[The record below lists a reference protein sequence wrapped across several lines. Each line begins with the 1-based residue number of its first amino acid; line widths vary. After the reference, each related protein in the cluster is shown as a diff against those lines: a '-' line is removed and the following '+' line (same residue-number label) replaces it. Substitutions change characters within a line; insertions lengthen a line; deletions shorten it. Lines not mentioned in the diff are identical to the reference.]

1 MKTMRYD
8 FAFPRLSWR
17 FIPVWRRMF
26 LVWKKL
32 AVSSVLGNIADP
44 MIALVAFGYGL
55 GALLPEVEGVKYIVF
70 LASGYVCTSAMNAA
84 TFEATYSA
92 FSRMQMQRTW
102 DGIMNA
108 PVTLE
113 DVMLGE
119 LVWSATK
126 SLMSGVAIF
135 VVIAALGLVNG
146 ALSLWVLP
154 LVVLTGL
161 SFAGLALEL
170 NALAKGYDYFT
181 YYFTVVLTP
190 MTFLSGVFFPVTQ
203 LPGWLQRIAECLP
216 LTHAVLL
223 ARPLMQGRVPEQ
235 IALHLSVLVVY
246 GVLGFYAAVVLT
258 RRRLLS

>member
-1 MKTMRYD
+1 MLNYD
-8 FAFPRLSWR
+8 FSLPKLSLR
-17 FIPVWRRMF
+17 FSPVWRRMF

-102 DGIMNA
+102 EGIMNA

-119 LVWSATK
+119 ATWCATK

-135 VVIAALGLVNG
+135 AVIVALGLVKSLL
-146 ALSLWVLP
+146 ALWVLP

-161 SFAGLALEL
+161 CFAGLGLVL
-170 NALAKGYDYFT
+170 NAFAKGYDFFT

-190 MTFLSGVFFPVTQ
+190 MTFLSGVFFPLSQ
-203 LPGWLQRIAECLP
+203 LPAWLQGIAYCLP

-223 ARPLMQGRVPEQ
+223 ARPLMQGRVPEE
-235 IALHLSVLVVY
+235 IALHLGVLAAY

-258 RRRLLS
+258 RRRLMS